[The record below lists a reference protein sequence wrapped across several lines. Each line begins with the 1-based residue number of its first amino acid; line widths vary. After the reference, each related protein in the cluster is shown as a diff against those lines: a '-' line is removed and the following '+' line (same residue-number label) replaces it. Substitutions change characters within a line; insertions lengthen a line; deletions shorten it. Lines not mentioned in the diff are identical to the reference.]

1 MKQFRKTAVL
11 AQRTLK
17 EMLRDPLTLFFGLA
31 FPILILLLL
40 SLIQSHIPVDMFRIE
55 QLAPG
60 IVVFGQSFLSLFGA
74 LLIARDRSTSFLM
87 RLYAAPVTGLSFL
100 LGYLLPLLPL
110 ALMQGAAVYAV
121 ALLLGL
127 PAGWALVPALLAGL
141 VCSLLFI
148 AIGLLCGTVLN
159 DKQVGGA
166 CGALLTNLTAWLS
179 GIWFDISLL
188 GDAFGSVARA
198 GLRLRVALLM
208 QRRRERK
215 AELLRRRFR
224 QQTRLIVPAL
234 AQSPAAQR
242 HPRDEV
248 VLPRQL
254 RAHRAGNEAA
264 VDLGIPRRAAEFVA
278 QERRAHIAIIIE
290 RRDARADER
299 KALPSAVLR
308 KRQAGP
314 AVRADAVAARLEKIM
329 AECAPRRIEQV
340 KQECDHL
347 HIAPHSPQSR
357 ARRPL

>member
-1 MKQFRKTAVL
+1 MQPTIVVSKPDRKSTVIVNRSRLAAVL
-11 AQRTLK
+11 VSR
-17 EMLRDPLTLFFGLA
+17 
-31 FPILILLLL
+31 
-40 SLIQSHIPVDMFRIE
+40 
-55 QLAPG
+55 
-60 IVVFGQSFLSLFGA
+60 
-74 LLIARDRSTSFLM
+74 ARDRGAHHLLRA
-87 RLYAAPVTGLSFL
+87 RLAEHPRALGERGAGRDDIVDEQDTLSRHVRAPLHAV
-100 LGYLLPLLPL
+100 
-110 ALMQGAAVYAV
+110 GA
-121 ALLLGL
+121 
-127 PAGWALVPALLAGL
+127 
-141 VCSLLFI
+141 
-148 AIGLLCGTVLN
+148 
-159 DKQVGGA
+159 
-166 CGALLTNLTAWLS
+166 
-179 GIWFDISLL
+179 
-188 GDAFGSVARA
+188 GDVRAAFGSVAGS

-264 VDLGIPRRAAEFVA
+264 VDLGIPGRAAEFVA
-278 QERRAHIAIIIE
+278 QQRFTHITLVIE
-290 RRDARADER
+290 RRNTRRD
-299 KALPSAVLR
+299 KWKVLPPAVLR

-314 AVRADAVAARLEKIM
+314 AVRAEAVAARLDKIM

-340 KQECDHL
+340 EQECDHL

>member
-127 PAGWALVPALLAGL
+127 PICWALVPALLAGL

-198 GLRLRVALLM
+198 LPFYHAVEACRAALNGG
-208 QRRRERK
+208 
-215 AELLRRRFR
+215 AVWGAFG
-224 QQTRLIVPAL
+224 
-234 AQSPAAQR
+234 
-242 HPRDEV
+242 
-248 VLPRQL
+248 
-254 RAHRAGNEAA
+254 HRACLCCGDSGRCRLVLHPADEAA
-264 VDLGIPRRAAEFVA
+264 VRGRRWGNASFLEPKKESKKAA
-278 QERRAHIAIIIE
+278 
-290 RRDARADER
+290 
-299 KALPSAVLR
+299 L
-308 KRQAGP
+308 
-314 AVRADAVAARLEKIM
+314 
-329 AECAPRRIEQV
+329 
-340 KQECDHL
+340 
-347 HIAPHSPQSR
+347 
-357 ARRPL
+357 

>member
-1 MKQFRKTAVL
+1 MKQFRKAAVL

-17 EMLRDPLTLFFGLA
+17 EMLRDLLTLFFGLA

-127 PAGWALVPALLAGL
+127 PICWALVPALLAGL

-198 GLRLRVALLM
+198 LP
-208 QRRRERK
+208 
-215 AELLRRRFR
+215 FY
-224 QQTRLIVPAL
+224 
-234 AQSPAAQR
+234 
-242 HPRDEV
+242 HV
-248 VLPRQL
+248 V
-254 RAHRAGNEAA
+254 EAC
-264 VDLGIPRRAAEFVA
+264 RAALNGGAVWG
-278 QERRAHIAIIIE
+278 HLAIVL
-290 RRDARADER
+290 AY
-299 KALPSAVLR
+299 AVGIL
-308 KRQAGP
+308 
-314 AVRADAVAARLEKIM
+314 AVAAWCFTRQM
-329 AECAPRRIEQV
+329 
-340 KQECDHL
+340 KQ
-347 HIAPHSPQSR
+347 R
-357 ARRPL
+357 

>member
-1 MKQFRKTAVL
+1 MKQFRKAAVL

-17 EMLRDPLTLFFGLA
+17 EMLRDLLTLFFGLA

-127 PAGWALVPALLAGL
+127 PICWALVPALLAGL

-159 DKQVGGA
+159 DLNMKSVKYAYKYKYGGKY
-166 CGALLTNLTAWLS
+166 GYKYS
-179 GIWFDISLL
+179 YSE
-188 GDAFGSVARA
+188 SYEAR
-198 GLRLRVALLM
+198 
-208 QRRRERK
+208 
-215 AELLRRRFR
+215 
-224 QQTRLIVPAL
+224 
-234 AQSPAAQR
+234 
-242 HPRDEV
+242 
-248 VLPRQL
+248 
-254 RAHRAGNEAA
+254 
-264 VDLGIPRRAAEFVA
+264 
-278 QERRAHIAIIIE
+278 
-290 RRDARADER
+290 
-299 KALPSAVLR
+299 
-308 KRQAGP
+308 
-314 AVRADAVAARLEKIM
+314 
-329 AECAPRRIEQV
+329 
-340 KQECDHL
+340 
-347 HIAPHSPQSR
+347 
-357 ARRPL
+357 